1 MSVIYLNAA
10 HTALSPG
17 AVWHG
22 KTEHGET
29 LRFCHALKRELLFLD
44 SDLDV
49 RVTEGNF
56 PLPYVMHDD
65 FLFVLHKGING
76 KNENRHGAS
85 IYVKDT
91 DSAATQYKA
100 FRLLEAL
107 CGKRLKYLGVHVAGK
122 RTPFRF
128 FVNTAAG
135 NAYLIMAGFME
146 SSKDLETMT
155 LYEKEIAAALSRE
168 ILKIYKE
175 KTDEDYT

>member
-10 HTALSPG
+10 HTASSPG

-22 KTEHGET
+22 STEHEEA
-29 LRFCHALKRELLFLD
+29 LSFCHALKRELLSLD
-44 SDLDV
+44 GGLEII
-49 RVTEGNF
+49 VTEGNF

-65 FLFVLHKGING
+65 FLFVFHKGING
-76 KNENRHGAS
+76 KNENCRGAE

-91 DSAATQYKA
+91 DSAATQYRA

-107 CGKRLKYLGVHVAGK
+107 CGKRLKYRGVHIAGK
-122 RTPFRF
+122 GTPFRF
-128 FVNTAAG
+128 FVNTAAR

-146 SSKDLETMT
+146 SVHDRSAFLHH
-155 LYEKEIAAALSRE
+155 EKEIAAGLSRE
-168 ILKIYKE
+168 ILRIYKE